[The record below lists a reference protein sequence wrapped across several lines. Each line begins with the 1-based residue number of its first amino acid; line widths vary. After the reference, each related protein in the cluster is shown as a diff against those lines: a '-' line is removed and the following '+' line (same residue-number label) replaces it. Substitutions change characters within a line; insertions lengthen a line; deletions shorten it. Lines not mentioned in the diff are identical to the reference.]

1 MHKENMKKIAMQ
13 NNSDLDNMNH
23 NSNNYNSFE
32 VGASLAHTNIDKHR
46 ILAMRTL
53 NTTGTITNE
62 QASTNRSRGGAF
74 TSMASTH
81 LNLGSS
87 RLIGEPQNFTVSR
100 KIKSKL
106 ATTTT
111 RNSQL
116 SQTAKEHR
124 TRGQSDHSQFNA
136 SGTFYVTSRHPS

>member
-1 MHKENMKKIAMQ
+1 LHKENVKKIAMQ
-13 NNSDLDNMNH
+13 DNRDLD

-32 VGASLAHTNIDKHR
+32 VGASAARTNIDKHR
-46 ILAMRTL
+46 VVAMRTVD
-53 NTTGTITNE
+53 TTGTITNE

-87 RLIGEPQNFTVSR
+87 RLIGGAHNFTVSR

-106 ATTTT
+106 ATNTT

-116 SQTAKEHR
+116 SQPVKEHR
-124 TRGQSDHSQFNA
+124 TRGQSERSQFNA
-136 SGTFYVTSRHPS
+136 SGTFYVRSGLPS

>member
-1 MHKENMKKIAMQ
+1 MKKIAMQ
-13 NNSDLDNMNH
+13 DNRDLG

-32 VGASLAHTNIDKHR
+32 VGASAAHTNIDKHR
-46 ILAMRTL
+46 ILAMRTVDINNSL

-87 RLIGEPQNFTVSR
+87 RLIAGAHNFTVSR

-111 RNSQL
+111 RNGQL

-124 TRGQSDHSQFNA
+124 TRGQSEHS
-136 SGTFYVTSRHPS
+136 